1 MNRRAWIVAWAVVV
15 LGVVGC
21 KKSGEG
27 AAAPAAARQ
36 HVVGLV
42 TDIGGRGDH
51 SFNDSA
57 LRGLELWAAGK
68 KFEGGEYKDATAA
81 ERGASIPP
89 ELMAEVK
96 ALSVQPLVI
105 QSKAQ
110 EDYEP
115 NLQLLV
121 DQGAELIIG
130 CGFMMENAVE
140 AVARRNPSSKFLLID
155 SPILDKGGNPVA
167 LPNVRTVVFREEEG
181 SFLIGALAGQVAKK

>member
-1 MNRRAWIVAWAVVV
+1 MNRRAWVLCVVALAS
-15 LGVVGC
+15 GGC
-21 KKSGEG
+21 KKSSEG
-27 AAAPAAARQ
+27 QAPKAGAR

-68 KFEGGEYKDATAA
+68 KFEGGDYQDASAA
-81 ERGASIPP
+81 ERTATVPP
-89 ELMAEVK
+89 ELIAQVTPVP
-96 ALSVQPLVI
+96 VQPLVI
-105 QSKAQ
+105 QSKSQ

-130 CGFMMENAVE
+130 
-140 AVARRNPSSKFLLID
+140 
-155 SPILDKGGNPVA
+155 
-167 LPNVRTVVFREEEG
+167 
-181 SFLIGALAGQVAKK
+181 